1 MNRNDHFNSLA
12 SHLNLWI
19 MPLGAA
25 IFIAVL
31 GANYLLSKH
40 LLEEYIADLAEA
52 TASST
57 VRSIETIFNTVATS
71 ADTLSATVSSSDFSD
86 RQIHQ
91 TIKTFID
98 TNTSIFGMTVAL
110 EPHTLV
116 ETLGEYSPYY
126 YRYDNKLVFTD
137 LTDSRYNY
145 KTQPWYTR
153 AKQAMA
159 PIWSEP
165 YFDEGG
171 ADVQMITYSTPI
183 YLPDGKTFAG
193 ITTADIRLSQL
204 DEIIREMKIGESGY
218 GFILSRND
226 VLIAH
231 SDEAINLTKLTK
243 DQVAP
248 DKWQRYIDSKKQS
261 TAVHFRSP
269 CSRKTEEGNCWFT
282 IQSLNDIGWKIVIVL
297 PEKELTAKVNT
308 LTTRISLIALAGLV
322 ILFIA
327 ITFITRYLTKPLARL
342 ASATKDIG
350 AGYLDTEIPEPVHD
364 DEIGTLTDDFI
375 SMRKALKVYIGEV
388 QEATAKQQKMES
400 EIQIAR
406 DIQMSMIPG
415 AGNAVI
421 NTDRYQLF
429 ALMRP
434 ARSVGGDLYY
444 FYQSGDILH
453 FIIGDVSDKGV
464 PAALFMAKAVTLYTR
479 ALKDELPPGQ
489 TFTMMNDILA
499 QNNDACMFVTALCG
513 NIDMRSGSIVMANA
527 GHMDPIIK
535 DAENTLEQT
544 LKGATALGLMEAVE
558 YADTSFQLEHGSSLV
573 MYTDGI
579 SEAHDASS
587 KQYSDEKLFD
597 LVSHTDTSSSEKA
610 GNTIIKNVDEFVGE
624 AEQFDDI
631 TLLIIR
637 YE

>member
-308 LTTRISLIALAGLV
+308 
-322 ILFIA
+322 
-327 ITFITRYLTKPLARL
+327 
-342 ASATKDIG
+342 
-350 AGYLDTEIPEPVHD
+350 
-364 DEIGTLTDDFI
+364 
-375 SMRKALKVYIGEV
+375 
-388 QEATAKQQKMES
+388 
-400 EIQIAR
+400 
-406 DIQMSMIPG
+406 
-415 AGNAVI
+415 
-421 NTDRYQLF
+421 
-429 ALMRP
+429 
-434 ARSVGGDLYY
+434 
-444 FYQSGDILH
+444 
-453 FIIGDVSDKGV
+453 
-464 PAALFMAKAVTLYTR
+464 
-479 ALKDELPPGQ
+479 
-489 TFTMMNDILA
+489 
-499 QNNDACMFVTALCG
+499 
-513 NIDMRSGSIVMANA
+513 
-527 GHMDPIIK
+527 
-535 DAENTLEQT
+535 
-544 LKGATALGLMEAVE
+544 
-558 YADTSFQLEHGSSLV
+558 
-573 MYTDGI
+573 
-579 SEAHDASS
+579 
-587 KQYSDEKLFD
+587 
-597 LVSHTDTSSSEKA
+597 
-610 GNTIIKNVDEFVGE
+610 
-624 AEQFDDI
+624 
-631 TLLIIR
+631 
-637 YE
+637 